1 MDIFPTYLDEYGTKY
16 SILGELCFGYDGIF
30 FHFLLFHTQ
39 ISSISNTEYR
49 VWDRMSSPKCDII
62 GCNLEFMRTNV
73 YIIIALYG
81 QRLWSCCVPL
91 KWIPAKT
98 CLCT

>member
-1 MDIFPTYLDEYGTKY
+1 MDIFLTYLDEYGTKY
-16 SILGELCFGYDGIF
+16 SILGELCYGYDSIF
-30 FHFLLFHTQ
+30 FIFCYFTRKYLAYLTLNIEFG
-39 ISSISNTEYR
+39 IEC
-49 VWDRMSSPKCDII
+49 SPKCDII

-81 QRLWSCCVPL
+81 QRFWSCCVPL
-91 KWIPAKT
+91 KWIPSKT